1 MNEKIYDLAEQLGHL
16 LVAGNMQITT
26 AESCT
31 GGACA
36 MAMTEVPGSS
46 VWFDR
51 GFVTY
56 SNLAKIQMLGVQEST
71 LVKSGAVSDATI
83 REMLTGAI
91 QYSVADFAI
100 AISGIAGPGGGSP
113 EKPVGTVLFG
123 WLEKP
128 DKLHTSQQL
137 FSGNRHQVRTQ
148 AVIYALTTAIQ
159 LLGNQ

>member
-1 MNEKIYDLAEQLGHL
+1 MNEEIYNLAEQLGHL

-36 MAMTEVPGSS
+36 MAITEVPGSS

-56 SNLAKIQMLGVQEST
+56 SNLAKIEMLGVQGST
-71 LVKSGAVSDATI
+71 LNESGAVSEATI
-83 REMLTGAI
+83 SEMVTGAI
-91 QYSVADFAI
+91 QNSVADFAI

-123 WLEKP
+123 WLQKP
-128 DKLHTSQQL
+128 DKVQTCQQL
-137 FSGNRHQVRTQ
+137 FSGNRHQIRTQ

-159 LLGNQ
+159 LLDK